1 MGEDSKIER
10 YHAAGEE
17 PNINTIEEF
26 GKPDHS
32 LYATRKNLTKNPYIE
47 VTDEAGEVLYK
58 SESTVSLL
66 DKTDIM
72 NKSGD
77 VIAHFERKKYS
88 IRERHILTMVES
100 GMEILLEKETFHLI
114 KEITNIKQLEWQ
126 LRGNIQR
133 LNFEIFDK
141 DKNIVAVIS
150 QKVFAKHD
158 KYSIDIYQSES
169 EDVIASILIILIHIV
184 RDRNIVNSKSIT
196 KMVGKVK

>member
-1 MGEDSKIER
+1 M
-10 YHAAGEE
+10 
-17 PNINTIEEF
+17 
-26 GKPDHS
+26 
-32 LYATRKNLTKNPYIE
+32 
-47 VTDEAGEVLYK
+47 TDEAGEVLYK